1 MAQAPSPNSL
11 SAQSVRLRKFDMKM
25 IPQDAV
31 CVFIGRRRTG
41 KSTLVKD
48 LLFHHQNIPMGTVI
62 SGTEESNSF
71 YGKIVPPGFIYG
83 EYNAAIL
90 ANFVERQK
98 LITSKI
104 QQEETLMQRGGQM
117 TKSKLDPR
125 SFLILDDCLYDESWT
140 HDKNVRYIFLNGRHQ
155 KIFFLITMQYPLGIP
170 PVLRTNVDYVFILRE
185 PYISNRRR
193 IFDNFGA
200 AFPNF
205 EFFCQIM
212 DQCTENFECLVINN
226 NTRSNKLE
234 DAIFWYKAAIQ
245 GDFRICSPEVW
256 AKAGNTTYYRHKDE
270 ENVNAY
276 DPSNSQRLR
285 GPPIVVRKSY

>member
-1 MAQAPSPNSL
+1 MSSSVNTLA
-11 SAQSVRLRKFDMKM
+11 AQSVRLRKFDMKM

-71 YGKIVPPGFIYG
+71 YGKIIPPIFIHG
-83 EYNAAIL
+83 EYNPAIL
-90 ANFVERQK
+90 ANFVKRQK

-104 QQEETLMQRGGQM
+104 QQQENSRTAGQPLVR
-117 TKSKLDPR
+117 SNLDPR
-125 SFLILDDCLYDESWT
+125 SFMILDDCLYDDSWIR
-140 HDKNVRYIFLNGRHQ
+140 DINIRYLFLNGRHQ
-155 KIFFLITMQYPLGIP
+155 KVFFLITMQYPLGIP

-185 PYISNRRR
+185 PYISNRKR
-193 IFDNFGA
+193 IFDNFGSS
-200 AFPNF
+200 FPNF

-226 NTRSNKLE
+226 NTRSNKIE

-245 GDFRICSPEVW
+245 GDFRIGAPEFW
-256 AKAGNTTYYRHKDE
+256 KHNATFYRDRE
-270 ENVNAY
+270 EEDVNSY
-276 DPSNSQRLR
+276 DPGSSKHLR
-285 GPPIVVRKSY
+285 GPSILVRKDY